1 MNKTNQ
7 RRPDKAVDNV
17 IDMLKMKVEENQSI
31 FCDAD
36 MDFDQKVKIGQ
47 LVNSGY
53 LQPKRSKI
61 VRHHQGDFEY
71 VVYRINP
78 RIMEL

>member
-7 RRPDKAVDNV
+7 RRPDKAVDNI
-17 IDMLKMKVEENQSI
+17 IDMLKMKVQENQSI

-36 MDFDQKVKIGQ
+36 MDWDRKEEIEK

-53 LQPKRSKI
+53 LQPKRSKL

-78 RIMEL
+78 SILEL